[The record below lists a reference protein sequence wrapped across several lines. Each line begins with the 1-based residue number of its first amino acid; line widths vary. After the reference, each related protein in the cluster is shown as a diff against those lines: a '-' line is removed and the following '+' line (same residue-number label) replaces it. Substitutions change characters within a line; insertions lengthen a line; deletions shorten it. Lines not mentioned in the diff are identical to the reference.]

1 MKKTILVVGGSH
13 GIGNAI
19 ASQQLSA
26 HHVVSFSR
34 TTAGITDSNFT
45 EHLMDIRVADLPTI
59 DSLDAIIYCP
69 GSIQLKPISSLKEEA
84 LREDFE
90 INVIG
95 AYRVIKNYH
104 RILKRSKANPSI
116 VMFST
121 VAVAQGMP
129 FHTSVAAAKGAVEG
143 MVRSLAAEFAPTIRV
158 NAIAP
163 TITDTPL
170 ASGLLRND
178 AMREKMKE
186 RHPLKRILDVEEV
199 ASMASYLISDQ
210 ARSITGQ
217 VIGIDAGMSIVR
229 N

>member
-1 MKKTILVVGGSH
+1 VKKTILVVGGSH

-19 ASQQLSA
+19 VKQQLDT
-26 HHVVSFSR
+26 HEIISFSR
-34 TTAGITDSNFT
+34 TSAGIVDSNFI
-45 EHLMDIRVADLPTI
+45 EHLLDIRDADLPSI
-59 DSLDAIIYCP
+59 ESLDAIVYCP
-69 GSIQLKPISSLKEEA
+69 GSIQLKPISSLKEEV

-90 INVIG
+90 INVVG

-104 RILKRSKANPSI
+104 RLLKRSKENPSI

-178 AMREKMKE
+178 AMIDKMKE

-199 ASMASYLISDQ
+199 ASMASYLIGDQ
-210 ARSITGQ
+210 ARSMTGQ

>member
-19 ASQQLSA
+19 VKQQLDT
-26 HHVVSFSR
+26 HEIISFSR
-34 TTAGITDSNFT
+34 TSAGIVDSNFI
-45 EHLMDIRVADLPTI
+45 EHLLDIRDADLPSI
-59 DSLDAIIYCP
+59 ESLDAIVYCP
-69 GSIQLKPISSLKEEA
+69 GSIQLKPISSLKEEV

-90 INVIG
+90 INVVG

-104 RILKRSKANPSI
+104 RLLKRSKENPSI

-178 AMREKMKE
+178 AMRDKMKE

-199 ASMASYLISDQ
+199 ASMASYLIGDQ
-210 ARSITGQ
+210 ARSMTGQ

>member
-1 MKKTILVVGGSH
+1 MKTILVVGGSY
-13 GIGNAI
+13 GIGQAI
-19 ASQQLSA
+19 VTRLIGSNNIISFNRSSA
-26 HHVVSFSR
+26 QR
-34 TTAGITDSNFT
+34 EEDNFK
-45 EHLMDIRVADLPTI
+45 EYLLDIRDGEFPDIGHI
-59 DSLDAIIYCP
+59 DSIVYCP
-69 GSIQLKPISSLKEEA
+69 GSIQLKPIGSLKEKT

-95 AYRVIKNYH
+95 AYRTIKRYH
-104 RILKRSKANPSI
+104 KILKKSTNPCI
-116 VMFST
+116 VMFSS

-158 NAIAP
+158 NALAP

-170 ASGLLRND
+170 AAGLLRNE
-178 AMREKMKE
+178 AMRDKMKE
-186 RHPLKRILDVEEV
+186 RHPLKRILNVDEV
-199 ASMASYLISDQ
+199 AEMASFLISDH

-217 VIGIDAGMSIVR
+217 IIGIDAGMSVIR

>member
-1 MKKTILVVGGSH
+1 MKTILIVGGSH
-13 GIGNAI
+13 GIGAAI
-19 ASQQLSA
+19 LTQQLEHNRCISI
-26 HHVVSFSR
+26 SR
-34 TTAGITDSNFT
+34 TPSVVNHSNLT
-45 EHLMDIRVADLPTI
+45 EHLLDVRDGQLPTI
-59 DSLDAIIYCP
+59 DHLDAIVYCP
-69 GSIQLKPISSLKEEA
+69 GSIQLKPVSSLKEET

-90 INVIG
+90 INVVG
-95 AYRVIKNYH
+95 AYKVIKEYH
-104 RILKRSKANPSI
+104 RVLKRGANPSI

-178 AMREKMKE
+178 AMRDKMKE
-186 RHPLKRILDVEEV
+186 RHPMKRILDVDEV
-199 ASMASYLISDQ
+199 ASMASYLVSDQ
-210 ARSITGQ
+210 ARSISGQ
-217 VIGIDAGMSIVR
+217 VIGIDAGMSVIR